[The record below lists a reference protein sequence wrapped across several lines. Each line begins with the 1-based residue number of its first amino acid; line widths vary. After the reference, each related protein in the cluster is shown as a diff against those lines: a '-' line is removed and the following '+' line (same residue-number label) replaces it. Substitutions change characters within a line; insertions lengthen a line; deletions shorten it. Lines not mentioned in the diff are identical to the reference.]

1 MGKAGHRPGQWKQQ
15 NKKHNTGAHRSK
27 GAIRKSVSGAVSS
40 SGSMHSGKSSKASS
54 KMARK
59 ASALSFRHKKEETS
73 RVAYR
78 PIHLIF
84 FPLGDDT
91 NAMEVTHANLQCSG
105 ACEQTV
111 GGSYQLALD
120 RKKFNITRPNDISSL
135 LVQSQVCDALVLT
148 MRYSDDFLRENIK
161 LLEMLAHGVGLPQ
174 VFLAIQGLSEI
185 PAAKVMAARNEV
197 SKRFKDLNVIPC
209 DKMKTFPVDTI
220 DQTKSLLRQ
229 IATVRQTARGHINRP
244 FMLAEKIA
252 VDGDDLKIS
261 GYLSRGLSVNLPIHV
276 PGVGDFLIKQ
286 VEDKHGEVIK
296 KSKEDKLPNLNPEA
310 EVDMLDAEQTF
321 PTEDELKDAE
331 NPQAQTVKRKVP
343 KGYSAYQAA
352 WIPDDDIESGNEDDI
367 IEEEDENMDD
377 DIPDLEGDDDREYF
391 EDEDKVIAEMDSGM
405 GVDSKEE
412 EEDDEEDKDGSK
424 YDKNYDY
431 DQEQQFLS
439 LHRKAKDDRA
449 FPDEIDTPQDARTRL
464 QKYRGLTSFRTS
476 PWDKNENLPADYA
489 RVFKFKRWAHA
500 KIRAKKWVP
509 EIAETVAA
517 GQMVTLVLKIREEN
531 KAALRAIG
539 DMDSLVIFGLLA
551 NEHKMSVMHFVMKRA
566 NGFDAEIANKSELYF
581 TCGFRRFKARPIFS
595 QHTNGNKHKME
606 RFLPI
611 DKTRIVMSCYAPIM
625 FPPQG
630 VLAFAKDSSGNF
642 KLAATGSILSSDPDR
657 INLKRIVLSGAPFK
671 INKKSCVC
679 RFLFFNRLDIH
690 WFKPLEL
697 RSKYGRRGH
706 IKEPVGTHGHFKAI
720 FDQHLTSMDTVLMT
734 LYKRVYPKWTY
745 ESVPKLDGELLV

>member
-91 NAMEVTHANLQCSG
+91 NAMEITHANLQCSG

-331 NPQAQTVKRKVP
+331 NPQSQTVKRKVP

-352 WIPDDDIESGNEDDI
+352 WIPDDDSESGNEDDI
-367 IEEEDENMDD
+367 IEEDGNMDD

-517 GQMVTLVLKIREEN
+517 GQMVT
-531 KAALRAIG
+531 
-539 DMDSLVIFGLLA
+539 
-551 NEHKMSVMHFVMKRA
+551 
-566 NGFDAEIANKSELYF
+566 
-581 TCGFRRFKARPIFS
+581 
-595 QHTNGNKHKME
+595 
-606 RFLPI
+606 
-611 DKTRIVMSCYAPIM
+611 
-625 FPPQG
+625 
-630 VLAFAKDSSGNF
+630 
-642 KLAATGSILSSDPDR
+642 
-657 INLKRIVLSGAPFK
+657 
-671 INKKSCVC
+671 
-679 RFLFFNRLDIH
+679 
-690 WFKPLEL
+690 
-697 RSKYGRRGH
+697 
-706 IKEPVGTHGHFKAI
+706 
-720 FDQHLTSMDTVLMT
+720 
-734 LYKRVYPKWTY
+734 
-745 ESVPKLDGELLV
+745 

>member
-91 NAMEVTHANLQCSG
+91 NAMEITHANLQCSG

-197 SKRFKDLNVIPC
+197 LKRFKDLNVIPC

-252 VDGDDLKIS
+252 VDGEDLKIS

-331 NPQAQTVKRKVP
+331 NPQAQIVKRKVP

-551 NEHKMSVMHFVMKRA
+551 NEHKMSVMHFVMKKA

-679 RFLFFNRLDIH
+679 RFMFFNRLDIQ

-706 IKEPVGTHGHFKAI
+706 IKEPVGTHGHFKAV